1 MRYSDIVKEKTQIY
15 ENRREENTYLTKLKG
30 TNTKINN
37 NSNSLRPRNESQNEN
52 NIEQVKLNN
61 KKNSTEL
68 RDICGHSDIDGR
80 LKKIEEITKIM
91 AEKLLNKDQNQVME
105 NIPPNMYNDLAKRM
119 DKIEMQLSEE
129 KDKNKNIAQKNSEQA
144 IEIEQ
149 LKLKLREKQ
158 V

>member
-61 KKNSTEL
+61 KQAVASNGKSE
-68 RDICGHSDIDGR
+68 IR
-80 LKKIEEITKIM
+80 L
-91 AEKLLNKDQNQVME
+91 D
-105 NIPPNMYNDLAKRM
+105 Y
-119 DKIEMQLSEE
+119 
-129 KDKNKNIAQKNSEQA
+129 
-144 IEIEQ
+144 
-149 LKLKLREKQ
+149 
-158 V
+158 